1 MVRDHKA
8 LACRVVLMVLSLHA
22 VGALAQSS
30 AVPAYPARPI
40 RFVVPSTAGGSGDIF
55 ARTIGNALSE
65 KFGKQ
70 VVVDN
75 RPGANGI
82 VGCELVAR
90 SLPDGHTLLMGNSA
104 WFVINP
110 NLYRTLPYDAIAD
123 FTPVTLGVVYGYVL
137 VAHPSIGAATVVD
150 LIVLAKAKPGQL
162 TFGSTGLGA
171 VNHLAGEMFKT
182 ITGTNLT
189 HVPYKGSSAALADVL
204 AGQTSL
210 MFDTPITSVPQIRA
224 GKLRALG
231 LTLAKRTALLPE
243 VPTLAEAG
251 LKGYEVNSW
260 QAVMVP
266 AATPRPVVEKL
277 NAAIISALKLPDVID
292 RLVVQGGNEIVAMP
306 PAPFA
311 ALIKDELGRYAK
323 LISSVGLRLE

>member
-1 MVRDHKA
+1 MSTLCKRRLSCAA
-8 LACRVVLMVLSLHA
+8 LAFAAAACAH
-22 VGALAQSS
+22 AQS
-30 AVPAYPARPI
+30 APAEAYPARPI
-40 RFVVPSTAGGSGDIF
+40 RFVVPSTAGGAGDIF
-55 ARTIGNALSE
+55 ARTIGQALSA
-65 KFGKQ
+65 KFGKP

-90 SLPDGHTLLMGNSA
+90 SAPDGYTLLMGNSA

-110 NLYRTLPYDAIAD
+110 NLYAKLPYDAVAD
-123 FTPVTLGVVYGYVL
+123 FAPVNLGVVYGYVL
-137 VAHPSIGAATVVD
+137 VVHPSVPAANVQE
-150 LIVLAKAKPGQL
+150 LIALAKARPGQL

-171 VNHLAGEMFKT
+171 VNHLAGEMFKSM
-182 ITGTNLT
+182 TGTNLT

-204 AGQTSL
+204 AGQASL

-231 LTLAKRTALLPE
+231 ITLARRSSLLPE
-243 VPTLAEAG
+243 VATLNELG

-260 QAVMVP
+260 QAVLVP
-266 AATPRPVVEKL
+266 AGTPRAIVERL
-277 NAAIISALKLPDVID
+277 NTAIVEALKSPDVID
-292 RLVVQGGNEIVAMP
+292 RLVTQGGNEIVGPP

-311 ALIKDELGRYAK
+311 LQIRDELARYARLIKT
-323 LISSVGLRLE
+323 VGLRLE

>member
-1 MVRDHKA
+1 MRITIKDAGACMSLAMFAA
-8 LACRVVLMVLSLHA
+8 LST
-22 VGALAQSS
+22 S
-30 AVPAYPARPI
+30 AVSAEAPAYPTRPI
-40 RFVVPSTAGGSGDIF
+40 RFVVPSTAGGAGDIF
-55 ARTIGNALSE
+55 ARTIGQALAE

-82 VGCELVAR
+82 VGCELVAH
-90 SLPDGHTLLMGNSA
+90 SAPDGHTLLMGNSA

-110 NLYRTLPYDAIAD
+110 NLYRKLPYDAIAD
-123 FTPVTLGVVYGYVL
+123 FAPVTLGVVYGYVMVVHPT
-137 VAHPSIGAATVVD
+137 VAANSVQE
-150 LIVLAKAKPGQL
+150 LIALAKAKPGQL

-171 VNHLAGEMFKT
+171 VNHLAGEMFKSMT
-182 ITGTNLT
+182 NTNLT

-231 LTLAKRTALLPE
+231 ITLAKRSSLLPE
-243 VPTLAEAG
+243 VATLNELG

-260 QAVMVP
+260 QAVMAP
-266 AATPRPVVEKL
+266 AGTPRAIVDKL
-277 NAAIISALKLPDVID
+277 NAAIQGALKSPDVID
-292 RLVVQGGNEIVAMP
+292 RLVTQGGNEIIGTP
-306 PAPFA
+306 PGPFA
-311 ALIKDELGRYAK
+311 AQIKDELGRYAA
-323 LISSVGLRLE
+323 LIKTVGLRLE

>member
-1 MVRDHKA
+1 MRITMNDAGACMA
-8 LACRVVLMVLSLHA
+8 LAMVAAISTPA
-22 VGALAQSS
+22 VS
-30 AVPAYPARPI
+30 AEAPAYPSRPI
-40 RFVVPSTAGGSGDIF
+40 RFVVPSTAGGAGDIF
-55 ARTIGNALSE
+55 ARTIGQALAE

-90 SLPDGHTLLMGNSA
+90 SAPDGHTLLMGNSA

-110 NLYRTLPYDAIAD
+110 NLYRKLPYDAIAD
-123 FTPVTLGVVYGYVL
+123 FAPVTLGVVYGYVL
-137 VAHPSIGAATVVD
+137 VVHPSIAANNVQE
-150 LIVLAKAKPGQL
+150 LIALAKARPGQL

-171 VNHLAGEMFKT
+171 VNHLAGEMFKSMT
-182 ITGTNLT
+182 NTNLT

-204 AGQTSL
+204 AGQASL

-231 LTLAKRTALLPE
+231 ITLAKRSSLLPE
-243 VPTLAEAG
+243 VATLNELG

-260 QAVMVP
+260 QAVMAP
-266 AATPRPVVEKL
+266 AGTPRAIVDKL
-277 NAAIISALKLPDVID
+277 NAAIHGALKSPEVID
-292 RLVVQGGNEIVAMP
+292 RLVTQGGNEIVGTP
-306 PAPFA
+306 PGPFA
-311 ALIKDELGRYAK
+311 AQIRDELGRYAA
-323 LISSVGLRLE
+323 LIKTVGLRLE

>member
-1 MVRDHKA
+1 MQNAGNRFGAMLVLVMATA
-8 LACRVVLMVLSLHA
+8 L
-22 VGALAQSS
+22 S
-30 AVPAYPARPI
+30 AAFAAADYPTRPI
-40 RFVVPSTAGGSGDIF
+40 RFVVPSTAGGAGDIF
-55 ARTIGNALSE
+55 ARTIGQSLAE

-75 RPGANGI
+75 RAGANGI

-90 SLPDGHTLLMGNSA
+90 SAPDGHTLLMANSA

-110 NLYRTLPYDAIAD
+110 NLYRKLSYDAIAD
-123 FTPVTLGVVYGYVL
+123 FAPVTLGVVYGYVL
-137 VAHPSIGAATVVD
+137 VVHPSIAANNVQE
-150 LIVLAKAKPGQL
+150 LIALAKAKPGQL

-182 ITGTNLT
+182 MTNTNLT

-210 MFDTPITSVPQIRA
+210 MFDTPITSAPQIRA

-231 LTLAKRTALLPE
+231 ITLAKRSSLLPE
-243 VPTLAEAG
+243 VATLNELG

-260 QAVMVP
+260 QSVMVP
-266 AATPRPVVEKL
+266 AGTPGAIVDKL
-277 NAAIISALKLPDVID
+277 NAAIQSALKSPEVID
-292 RLVVQGGNEIVAMP
+292 RLVTQGGNEIVGAP
-306 PAPFA
+306 PGPFA
-311 ALIKDELGRYAK
+311 AQIKDELGRYAS
-323 LISSVGLRLE
+323 LIKTAGMRLD

>member
-1 MVRDHKA
+1 MRKTTGGTSA
-8 LACRVVLMVLSLHA
+8 FFLFA
-22 VGALAQSS
+22 VTVAFPGPAAS
-30 AVPAYPARPI
+30 AEQPAYPTRPI
-40 RFVVPSTAGGSGDIF
+40 RFVVPSTAGGAGDIF
-55 ARTIGNALSE
+55 ARTIGQALAE

-90 SLPDGHTLLMGNSA
+90 SAPDGHTLLMGNSA

-110 NLYRTLPYDAIAD
+110 NLYRKLPYDAIAD
-123 FTPVTLGVVYGYVL
+123 FAPVTLGVVYGYVL
-137 VAHPSIGAATVVD
+137 VVLPSIAANNVQELVA
-150 LIVLAKAKPGQL
+150 LAKAKPGQL

-182 ITGTNLT
+182 MTGTSLT

-204 AGQTSL
+204 VGQASL

-231 LTLAKRTALLPE
+231 ITLAKRSSLLPE
-243 VPTLAEAG
+243 VATLNELG
-251 LKGYEVNSW
+251 LKGYDVTAWFGIAGPRGMPREVVERLHGETLRVLKSPDVQRLLTAAGQEVAW
-260 QAVMVP
+260 QATPEAFGEMMKFE
-266 AATPRPVVEKL
+266 AAKWAR
-277 NAAIISALKLPDVID
+277 
-292 RLVVQGGNEIVAMP
+292 IVRDSGAQ
-306 PAPFA
+306 
-311 ALIKDELGRYAK
+311 
-323 LISSVGLRLE
+323 VN